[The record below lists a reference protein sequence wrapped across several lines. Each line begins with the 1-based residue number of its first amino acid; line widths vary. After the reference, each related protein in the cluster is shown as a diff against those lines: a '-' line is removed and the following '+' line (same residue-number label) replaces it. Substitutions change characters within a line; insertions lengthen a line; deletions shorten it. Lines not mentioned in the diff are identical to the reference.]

1 MLGSRIFR
9 KFRNEAKEPVIIKSH
24 MLRTVSKGA
33 PRKHV
38 EHDFMWKLN
47 YILPLH
53 GGLRAFATCSD
64 SKL

>member
-9 KFRNEAKEPVIIKSH
+9 KIRNEAKGPVIIKSH
-24 MLRTVSKGA
+24 MLKTVYKGA

-53 GGLRAFATCSD
+53 GGLRAFATGSD
-64 SKL
+64 SKI